1 VTVITVFGFI
11 FAFFA
16 ILQGILSPTKIFGIY
31 ERQFATPYGTFVNRH
46 NFAAYM
52 EMALALPL
60 AMVMAGGVRRDMRLL
75 FLTAVSLMAVALV
88 LSGSRGGLVALL
100 AELIVLALMTA
111 RTSGR
116 RSFVLKLALAAVL
129 VAAVVGGAIFVGGES
144 SLTRIAETASSKDVT
159 TSRTQIW
166 ATTLLVIAGNLPF
179 GTGLGALG
187 VAYTP
192 VDKMSG
198 LERVE
203 QAHNDYLQVV
213 SDAGIVGLIIGG
225 VFLYLLIRTAVR
237 NIRRQND
244 LRRSVSIGAAAGI
257 FAILVHSIFDFVL
270 HTTAVSVLFLVLV
283 ALLSAAGR
291 KYDDDIVTDD
301 RDRRHRRKGSVHSIS
316 TRRA

>member
-1 VTVITVFGFI
+1 
-11 FAFFA
+11 
-16 ILQGILSPTKIFGIY
+16 
-31 ERQFATPYGTFVNRH
+31 
-46 NFAAYM
+46 
-52 EMALALPL
+52 
-60 AMVMAGGVRRDMRLL
+60 
-75 FLTAVSLMAVALV
+75 
-88 LSGSRGGLVALL
+88 
-100 AELIVLALMTA
+100 
-111 RTSGR
+111 
-116 RSFVLKLALAAVL
+116 VLKLALAAVL